1 MSRNT
6 YKTGAQAEYDAAR
19 IFNLELNEVRHGPRA
34 RNSPDAYGP
43 AGEPIEIKKAS
54 LNKGTGYWQVS
65 HLYKSK
71 GVSTRLI
78 IQIDK
83 TFYDIRDK
91 EVLNYFFNQD
101 TVTLRPNVGKFNSDP
116 IASIQNILNRTTVSY
131 VSTNIDKN
139 TKLLKEMSTAVI
151 DEGQDNRKNKET
163 LSLMTRML
171 NFVKDNDKEEYR
183 QRIEEYQTQ
192 PAYV

>member
-19 IFNLELNEVRHGPRA
+19 IFNLELNEIRSGPRA

-43 AGEPIEIKKAS
+43 DGEPIEIKKAS
-54 LNKGTGYWQVS
+54 LNKRTGYWQVS

-71 GVSTRLI
+71 GIATRLI

-91 EVLNYFFNQD
+91 EVLSCFFNQD
-101 TVTLRPNVGKFNSDP
+101 TVTLRPNISTPPGNYFNVD
-116 IASIQNILNRTTVSY
+116 R
-131 VSTNIDKN
+131 N
-139 TKLLKEMSTAVI
+139 TKLLKEKSTAVV
-151 DEGQDNRKNKET
+151 DEGQNNKKRKEDVAHLKK
-163 LSLMTRML
+163 ML
-171 NFVKDNDKEEYR
+171 NSDWARDGHLTKENR
-183 QRIEEYQTQ
+183 QHIEEELAQ